1 MCAPWNQRG
10 SIGSGSMAPGYSAF
24 ASWNNNQSTENAGSY
39 VLAPHVPI
47 ISATP
52 FYTGVGNAYPSQL
65 RVGST
70 VPPQTAFSVG
80 SRQQQNAS
88 SSRKAKQQNCNGP
101 VAKVSGLAPSNVT
114 PPPTEFQAIWTQ
126 LQKAATSPQK
136 INQSSPQ
143 QQKQPVPNPKVG
155 EEPGTE
161 LLKKM
166 LRITDDPSTPISPRS
181 TSQQVLP
188 PHQHSTKQVSVE
200 EMFKHAQVTAPSTT
214 KENTPGYCVQLL
226 NTFQQKE
233 CGIPRYNYFNKEDG
247 SVQAQVVLPD
257 KRTFTGEWTTTREQA
272 SENAARLAL
281 SQLSLDSDQQN
292 SGLSS
297 SVGKP
302 GTSTLPIPPQQWYQH
317 QQQQLPFPTQT
328 FQHQQHSRQ
337 DSVPDWWRGPGREM
351 IPTAGPPGAT
361 PFTRQPHQYL
371 PPPPPYMYASYQP
384 QHQQHWRG
392 SGAAGSST
400 SWRQGYQQQPVRDS
414 RQQELWHGGGMNN
427 SWRQPPVEELQRQFI
442 PLQAVK
448 QQRNRLLGAPLQALP
463 QQHGSRAWPYQQQNP
478 PLPTES
484 TCTTKESPVVDRP
497 NSVAAKPIVPRPK
510 KHRLAAN
517 FSVNVSDMQ

>member
-1 MCAPWNQRG
+1 V
-10 SIGSGSMAPGYSAF
+10 
-24 ASWNNNQSTENAGSY
+24 T
-39 VLAPHVPI
+39 
-47 ISATP
+47 TP
-52 FYTGVGNAYPSQL
+52 S
-65 RVGST
+65 
-70 VPPQTAFSVG
+70 
-80 SRQQQNAS
+80 
-88 SSRKAKQQNCNGP
+88 
-101 VAKVSGLAPSNVT
+101 
-114 PPPTEFQAIWTQ
+114 
-126 LQKAATSPQK
+126 
-136 INQSSPQ
+136 
-143 QQKQPVPNPKVG
+143 
-155 EEPGTE
+155 
-161 LLKKM
+161 
-166 LRITDDPSTPISPRS
+166 
-181 TSQQVLP
+181 
-188 PHQHSTKQVSVE
+188 STKES
-200 EMFKHAQVTAPSTT
+200 
-214 KENTPGYCVQLL
+214 TPGYCVQLL

-233 CGIPRYNYFNKEDG
+233 YGIPRYNYVNNKEDG
-247 SVQAQVVLPD
+247 SVQAQVMLPD
-257 KRTFTGEWTTTREQA
+257 KRTFTGECATTREQA

-328 FQHQQHSRQ
+328 YQHQQHSRQ
-337 DSVPDWWRGPGREM
+337 DSIPNCWRGPGPEM
-351 IPTAGPPGAT
+351 IPTAGPPGGR

-371 PPPPPYMYASYQP
+371 PQPPYMFASYQP
-384 QHQQHWRG
+384 QHQQHWHG

-400 SWRQGYQQQPVRDS
+400 NWRQGCQQQLPSRDS

-484 TCTTKESPVVDRP
+484 TSTAKESPVVDRP

-517 FSVNVSDMQ
+517 FSLNVSDCNEGGTF